1 MVTRAR
7 KPGMWTAV
15 GAGAGIALGTAL
27 GNTPVGLALGAA
39 LGIGW
44 ALFTARARK
53 QRCRP

>member
-7 KPGMWTAV
+7 NPGMWTAI

-39 LGIGW
+39 MGIGW
-44 ALFTARARK
+44 ALFAARMRK
-53 QRCRP
+53 RNF